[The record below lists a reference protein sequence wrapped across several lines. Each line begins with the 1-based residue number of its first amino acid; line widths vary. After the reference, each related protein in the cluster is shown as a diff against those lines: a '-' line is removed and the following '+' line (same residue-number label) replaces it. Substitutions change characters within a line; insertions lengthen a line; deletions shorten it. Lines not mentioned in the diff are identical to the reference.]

1 MIKPNKS
8 KTRNYHH
15 GNLREA
21 LIGNAMTILEESGV
35 EALTLRRVARDTGVS
50 QAAPYSH
57 FRDKNDLITAVC
69 LEGTKLFGEY
79 MSREAAGREGP
90 DYLAGLAVGHIRFAL
105 DHRALFRLMSTT
117 DISEAVE
124 NVADAPRVLTEGYLM
139 LANGLAVSPLLHFG
153 SEQQQLDIPL
163 AWGQVYGITNL
174 LVEGRITPQ
183 AHGFDDLESFVVAL
197 VNRFLQN
204 SPANTP

>member
-21 LIGNAMTILEESGV
+21 LIGSAMTILEENGV
-35 EALTLRRVARDTGVS
+35 EALTLRRVARDTDVS

-139 LANGLAVSPLLHFG
+139 LLL
-153 SEQQQLDIPL
+153 LI
-163 AWGQVYGITNL
+163 N
-174 LVEGRITPQ
+174 
-183 AHGFDDLESFVVAL
+183 
-197 VNRFLQN
+197 N
-204 SPANTP
+204 